1 MYRKRLVN
9 RLTGTVKVLLQCC
22 LLLLALMSAGFA
34 DDDEKPGLFE
44 VRSAESRTLD
54 GMVVI
59 DARLQYILS
68 SEALEALDNGIGLN
82 FVIDIEVI
90 ESRRFWVDATV
101 AEIRVPLQLQ
111 YHALSQ
117 RFLVRNLISGEQESF
132 ATLYS
137 ALNNLGRLTD
147 YPLLEA
153 ASLKAEARY
162 RGRIRSQLTFEDFSG
177 AWRRIAFWLDE
188 WHLKSDWF
196 VWSLAS

>member
-1 MYRKRLVN
+1 M
-9 RLTGTVKVLLQCC
+9 VLLV
-22 LLLLALMSAGFA
+22 LLANPGLAQ
-34 DDDEKPGLFE
+34 DEKPGLFE

-54 GMVVI
+54 GMIVV

-90 ESRRFWVDATV
+90 ESRRFWIDATI

-117 RFLVRNLISGEQESF
+117 RFLVRNLLTGEQESF

-147 YPLLEA
+147 YPLVEA
-153 ASLKAEARY
+153 ASMKPDARY
-162 RGRIRSQLTFEDFSG
+162 RGRIRSLLNFKDFSG

-196 VWSLAS
+196 VWSLES